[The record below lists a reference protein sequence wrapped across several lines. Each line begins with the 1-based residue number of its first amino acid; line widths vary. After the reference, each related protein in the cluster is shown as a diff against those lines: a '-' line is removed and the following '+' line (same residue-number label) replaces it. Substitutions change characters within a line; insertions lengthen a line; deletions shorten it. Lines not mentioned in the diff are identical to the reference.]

1 MAVLVDSVASKEAL
15 PSPLPSM
22 EEQKKKAQQRLA
34 YLLVVELLAYQFASP
49 VQWIETQEVLLE
61 ELKCKNFIEI
71 GPSDVL
77 LGMMKKTLQANKQKE
92 AVRGLNRR
100 LLSVNASQKDLYR
113 GLTTDDDIE
122 DDSPANDKDANSQ
135 EQQQQSPVTPA
146 AAAPAQSPAD
156 ITAAATAAAVKE
168 VVNSSPLEDR
178 PVTAKDVVLA
188 ILGSKLGKPASSI
201 AMDKSVKELAGGRS
215 ILENEI
221 IGELETE
228 FGSTPEQGE
237 TMSIRSLCDRLHG
250 ANFSGQLGKVT
261 KNTISKMLSSKMPG
275 GYDMSRIRGH
285 LEARWGAGPGLQDMI
300 LLRASAQQPKTRLAD
315 ASAAEA
321 FWDTHAHATLG
332 DLGLSRD
339 MSAVVEVKTAHAAAR
354 VSLPDPQQAIA
365 QSQAFQTSRTAEL
378 EVQARALGIDIH
390 SANKIDEQ
398 AQQTLKAL
406 QAEIDRLTAELGDN
420 FINGIKGHW
429 SPDKA
434 RTFDSS
440 WNWVLQD
447 MLTIYY
453 GILRKEYTASSR
465 PVALSLRSLKGRAS
479 PRLADVAR
487 YLKQT
492 QAPTSSPSDQAVD
505 FLEQAIA
512 EIEASNSTPSIASF
526 AAYAIES
533 NLAPRTDIDEEGNVT
548 YSEVPRTDMTLFSD
562 VELKLHDGTR
572 LCEDQ
577 QLSNL
582 YQRLLGDAMQ
592 SEKFQQTLAGKNILM
607 TGAGKGSIGLELLKG
622 LLTGGASVIV
632 TTSSFSPEN
641 MQHFREIYQ
650 SHGSKGSRLIV
661 VPFNQASS
669 QDCESLIQWIYDPA
683 HGLGMDLDHI
693 IPFAA
698 ISEVGRE
705 VDKIDSKSELAHRLM
720 LTNLYRLLG
729 HVKQQKETCDHRGRV
744 TQVLLPLSPNHG
756 SFGGDGLYAE
766 SKLGLEA
773 LYTKW
778 YSESWSDSMSIC
790 GASIGWTRG
799 TGLMK
804 SNDLV
809 SQGIEEAGVRT
820 FSAPE
825 MALYLLLLM
834 CRPIAETNE
843 MAPIH
848 ADLTG
853 GMGDC
858 GNLKEIVS
866 KVRSDID
873 LTVQIRKAV
882 AMQDEADRLIMGQP
896 SPKPG
901 PQPNPRCANMRLEFP
916 RLSDYAAVKAAAGDA
931 QLEGMLA
938 LDRVVVVTGFGE
950 VGPWGSARTRWEMES
965 DWKLSLEGCIEMA
978 WIMGM
983 IKYHDGDIA
992 GKHYIGWIDTQTSQ
1006 PIPDPEV
1013 KARYE
1018 KQILAHSGIRL
1029 VEPELDLGYGTDA
1042 TRRSMLQEIVLNEDM
1057 LMTVSEETAANLKL
1071 EHGDLVDVYQL
1082 PGTESGEVRVRMKK
1096 GARIMVPKALNVPHA
1111 IAGQIPT
1118 GWDPRVYGI
1127 PDDIISQVDRV
1138 TLFALVSVAEAL
1150 LTAGI
1155 TDAYELYQYIHVSE
1169 VGNCIG
1175 SGLGGV
1181 HALKDVFRARHHDL
1195 PVQSDVLQET
1205 FINTTA
1211 AWVNMLLISGAGAI
1225 RTPVGACATALE
1237 SLESG
1242 YELITNGQTKMC
1254 LVGGVDNLDQ
1264 DISVEFANMG
1274 ATVDPAEEEKAG
1286 RAPNEASRPT
1296 TSTRKGFVEAQ
1307 GGGVQ
1312 ILTSARLA
1320 LDMGLPIYGIV
1331 AMANTASDKVG
1342 RSVPAP
1348 GQGLLGNA
1356 REKAGKYRSPMLD
1369 LNYRRRRL
1377 EARLRQIEEAK
1388 QLELEVLKLEETSQ
1402 PLGSDISSL
1411 LQERRQWIEAEA
1423 ERQRNEVLAT
1433 YGHRFWAAD
1442 PEIAPIRGALSV
1454 WGLTIDDLDFAS
1466 FHGTSTTKNDL
1477 NETGVIQRQLSHLG
1491 RTEGN
1496 VLFSIFQKYLTGH
1509 SKGGAAAWMLNGCL
1523 QVLDSGLVPGHRNAD
1538 NIDAELQD
1546 RSFLFYPSHSIQ
1558 TTGVKAFSITSF
1570 GFGQKGAQ
1578 AIGVHPRYLFAAIGE
1593 DEYERYRRRVK
1604 TRTQKA
1610 SQAFTRALALNDLCP
1625 IKSATP
1631 WAKGQEEAT
1640 LLDPTTRLFGSQS
1653 PLLMK
1658 VAELQ

>member
-1 MAVLVDSVASKEAL
+1 MAVVVDGVASKEAS
-15 PSPLPSM
+15 PSPSPSPSI
-22 EEQKKKAQQRLA
+22 EETKKKAQQRLA

-49 VQWIETQEVLLE
+49 VQWIETQKVLLE
-61 ELKCKNFIEI
+61 ELQCKNFIEI

-100 LLSVNASQKDLYR
+100 VLSVNASQKDLYR

-122 DDSPANDKDANSQ
+122 DDSVVNEKDRKQDQPPATSA
-135 EQQQQSPVTPA
+135 PT
-146 AAAPAQSPAD
+146 APAPAPVPSPSPAD
-156 ITAAATAAAVKE
+156 ITAAATTAAVKE
-168 VVNSSPLEDR
+168 VVNSSLIEDR

-188 ILGSKLGKPASSI
+188 ILGSKLGKQASSI

-237 TMSIRSLCDRLHG
+237 TMSIQSLCDRLQG

-261 KNTISKMLSSKMPG
+261 KNTVSKMLSSKMPG

-285 LEARWGAGPGLQDMI
+285 LETRWGAGTGLQDMI
-300 LLRASAQQPKTRLAD
+300 LLRASAQQPKNRLAD
-315 ASAAEA
+315 VSAAEA
-321 FWDTHAHATLG
+321 FWDTHAQTTLG

-339 MSAVVEVKTAHAAAR
+339 MSAVVEVETAHAAAR

-365 QSQAFQTSRTAEL
+365 QSQAYQTSRTAEL
-378 EVQARALGIDIH
+378 EVQARALGIDIL
-390 SANKIDEQ
+390 SANKIGEQ

-406 QAEIDRLTAELGDN
+406 QAEIDHLTAELGDH

-429 SPDKA
+429 SPNKA

-465 PVALSLRSLKGRAS
+465 PVALSLRSLRGRAS
-479 PRLADVAR
+479 PRLVDVAR

-492 QAPTSSPSDQAVD
+492 QTKASSSASDQAVS

-533 NLAPRTDIDEEGNVT
+533 NRAPRTDIDEQGNVT
-548 YSEVPRTDMTLFSD
+548 YSEVPRTDASVFSN
-562 VELKLHDGTR
+562 VELKLHDGAR
-572 LCEDQ
+572 LREDQ
-577 QLSNL
+577 QLRNL

-592 SEKFQQTLAGKNILM
+592 SAEFQQTLAGKNILM

-729 HVKQQKETCDHRGRV
+729 HVKQQKTTCDHRGRV
-744 TQVLLPLSPNHG
+744 TQVLLPMSPNHG
-756 SFGGDGLYAE
+756 IFGGDGLYAE

-820 FSAPE
+820 FSTPE
-825 MALYLLLLM
+825 MALYLLLLL

-843 MAPIH
+843 MAPIQ

-858 GNLKEIVS
+858 RNLKEIVS

-896 SPKPG
+896 SPKPC
-901 PQPNPRCANMRLEFP
+901 PHPTPRCANMRLDFP
-916 RLSDYAAVKAAAGDA
+916 RLLDYAAAKAAAGDA

-965 DWKLSLEGCIEMA
+965 DGKLSLEGCIEMA

-992 GKHYIGWIDTQTSQ
+992 GKHYIGWVDTQTSQ
-1006 PIPDPEV
+1006 PVPDLEV

-1018 KQILAHSGIRL
+1018 TQILAHSGIRL
-1029 VEPELDLGYGTDA
+1029 VEPELDLGYGADA

-1071 EHGDLVDVYQL
+1071 EHGNLVDVYQL
-1082 PGTESGEVRVRMKK
+1082 SGTESGEVRVRMKK

-1181 HALKDVFRARHHDL
+1181 HALKDVFRSRHHDL

-1211 AWVNMLLISGAGAI
+1211 AWVNMLLISSAGAI

-1242 YELITNGQTKMC
+1242 YELITNGQSKIC
-1254 LVGGVDNLDQ
+1254 LVGGVDDLDQ
-1264 DISVEFANMG
+1264 DISIEFANMG

-1320 LDMGLPIYGIV
+1320 LDMGLPIYGII

-1377 EARLRQIEEAK
+1377 EARLRQIEEAE

-1402 PLGSDISSL
+1402 PSGSDVRSHP
-1411 LQERRQWIEAEA
+1411 QERRQWIEAEA
-1423 ERQRNEVLAT
+1423 DRQRNEVLAT

-1491 RTEGN
+1491 RAEGN

-1509 SKGGAAAWMLNGCL
+1509 SKGGAGAWMFNGCL
-1523 QVLDSGLVPGHRNAD
+1523 QVLGSGLVPGHRNAD
-1538 NIDAELQD
+1538 NIDAALQD

-1558 TTGVKAFSITSF
+1558 TRGVKAFSITSF

-1593 DEYERYRRRVK
+1593 DEYERYRGRVK

-1625 IKSATP
+1625 IKSTTP

-1640 LLDPTTRLFGSQS
+1640 LLDPTTRLFGS
-1653 PLLMK
+1653 
-1658 VAELQ
+1658 